1 MKVLIA
7 IFLIGIAVREWPKG
21 YGRVLLSNSR
31 KLSPRNLPFEGITL
45 LAFIAVTYL
54 FDATVLR
61 TIQSV
66 DSPIGTGLIRFGGT
80 IGQNINF
87 WFAVIFAYCLAQ
99 SFSLKKCKTII
110 CGVML
115 SSALT
120 GLFCAIGKIVFLRA
134 RPAAGI
140 GPVSFFN
147 LDGYF
152 VQKGLFLS
160 FPSGDVALVAGAAA
174 FLFYFV
180 QNKGMKLLLLALPF
194 LTGAS
199 RVYLNRH
206 WPSDTLLA
214 IGIGF
219 IVAHYLYTVHCNFVR
234 ENGEDFQPAISD
246 PVGVL
251 RRSLRTIQASLA

>member
-7 IFLIGIAVREWPKG
+7 ICLIAIAIREWPKG
-21 YGRVLLSNSR
+21 YGRVFLSNGKS
-31 KLSPRNLPFEGITL
+31 LSPRNLPFEGIAL

-66 DSPIGTGLIRFGGT
+66 DSPVGTGLIQFGGT
-80 IGQNINF
+80 IGRNINF
-87 WFAVIFAYCLAQ
+87 WFAIIFAYCAAQ
-99 SFSLKKCKTII
+99 CFSLKKCKTIL
-110 CGVML
+110 CGLML

-120 GLFCAIGKIVFLRA
+120 GACCAIGKIVFLRA

-147 LDGYF
+147 LDGYI

-160 FPSGDVALVAGAAA
+160 FPSGDVALVAGGAA

-180 QNKGMKLLLLALPF
+180 QNKGLKFLLLALPF

-219 IVAHYLYTVHCNFVR
+219 IVAHYLFTVHCNFVR
-234 ENGEDFQPAISD
+234 ENGEEFEPAISD
-246 PVGVL
+246 PVGSL
-251 RRSLRTIQASLA
+251 KRSFRQVQAVFA